1 MNFHFSKTIIF
12 TSILLSCQ
20 AVLAQENDK
29 LGTEVVNVVKPYT
42 AAVSDAFKV
51 KETPVIEDEVN
62 TQKEPIK
69 YQVFSF
75 PVASTFTPA
84 KGKAATVEKE
94 AKEKYFA
101 NYATLGF
108 GNYGTAVGE
117 LFITQQID
125 RNAYVGGMLRHHSS
139 QGGIKEALLDDNFS
153 NTSLDVTYGSIG
165 NSNSWNVDLGFRNQ
179 LYNWYGI
186 DPTEL
191 EGFTPEEI
199 NGALA
204 MIDPKQTY
212 NNFYAAGRLNQDEGF
227 FKGAEVKFNRF
238 WDGLKSGENRFVGKS
253 NFLFDVSGTSI
264 KTNVLLDY
272 LGGSF
277 ERNLFTE
284 DKINYAIT
292 NIGAAPSIELNQ
304 GDWRFNLGAGL
315 FYSMDSE
322 NSKSKFF
329 IYPQINASVNLVGDY
344 MIFYTG
350 LDGSLQQNSYHDFVN
365 ENPFLSPTLFIA
377 PTDRQYE
384 VFAGLKG
391 KLASQISY
399 NVRGGFMSEKNRA
412 LFISNR
418 SLTFDGETT
427 NTEGYIYGNSFSV
440 AYQNMTTFQFYGAL
454 NADVSKDLTWSADL
468 EFNSFSVSDDQEA
481 WNLPAIKLSTMVD
494 FRFAPKWSIGAKV
507 FFVGERKDLTLIQ
520 SDAEVF
526 PPIFNQEVRTLK
538 SFVDA
543 NVQLNYQHNQRISAF
558 LKMNNFANQAYQRW
572 MDYPAQQF
580 QILAGANVK
589 FDF

>member
-1 MNFHFSKTIIF
+1 MNFHFSKIIIF
-12 TSILLSCQ
+12 SSFFLGFQTVS
-20 AVLAQENDK
+20 AQENDK

-94 AKEKYFA
+94 EKEKYFA

-108 GNYGTAVGE
+108 GNYGTALGE
-117 LFITQQID
+117 LFITHQID
-125 RNAYVGGMLRHHSS
+125 RNAYVGGMFRHLSS
-139 QGGIKEALLDDNFS
+139 QGGIKDALLDDNFS
-153 NTSLDVTYGSIG
+153 NTSLDLTYGSSG
-165 NSNSWNVDLGFRNQ
+165 NGHSWNVDLGFRNQ
-179 LYNWYGI
+179 LYHWYGI
-186 DPTEL
+186 DPLSL

-199 NGALA
+199 SQALGL
-204 MIDPKQTY
+204 IDPKQTY
-212 NNFYAAGRLNQDEGF
+212 NNFYAAGRLSQDEGF

-253 NFLFDVSGTSI
+253 NFLFDVSGTAI
-264 KTNVLLDY
+264 KTHVLLDY

-284 DKINYAIT
+284 DKINYGIT
-292 NIGAAPSIELNQ
+292 NIGVAPSLELIQ

-329 IYPQINASVNLVGDY
+329 IYPQINTSYNLVGDY
-344 MIFYTG
+344 MIFYAG
-350 LDGSLQQNSYHDFVN
+350 IEGGLQQNSYHDFVN
-365 ENPFLSPTLFIA
+365 ENPFLSPTLLIA

-384 VFAGLKG
+384 FFAGLKG
-391 KLASQISY
+391 KLASQMSY
-399 NVRGGFMSEKNRA
+399 NVRGGFTSEKNRA

-418 SLTFDGETT
+418 SMTFDGAF
-427 NTEGYIYGNSFSV
+427 NNNEGYAFGNSFGV
-440 AYQNMTTFQFYGAL
+440 TYDNMTTFQLYGAL
-454 NADVSKDLTWSADL
+454 NAEVSESLTWSADA
-468 EFNSFSVSDDQEA
+468 EFNSFSVSDGQEA

-494 FRFAPKWSIGAKV
+494 FRFAPKWSVGAKV
-507 FFVGERKDLTLIQ
+507 FFVGERKDLTLVQ
-520 SDAEVF
+520 SDAAVF
-526 PPIFNQEVRTLK
+526 PPIFNSEVRTLK

-572 MDYPAQQF
+572 LDYPAQQF
-580 QILAGANVK
+580 QILAGANIK

>member
-117 LFITQQID
+117 LFITHQID

-365 ENPFLSPTLFIA
+365 ENPFLSPTLFIT

-526 PPIFNQEVRTLK
+526 PPIFNQEVRSLK